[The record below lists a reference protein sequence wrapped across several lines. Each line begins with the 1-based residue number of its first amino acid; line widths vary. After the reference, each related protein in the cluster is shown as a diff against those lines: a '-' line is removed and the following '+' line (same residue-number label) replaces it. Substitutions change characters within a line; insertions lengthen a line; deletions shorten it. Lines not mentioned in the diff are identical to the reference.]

1 MAFLSRAMQGL
12 AAQAFPQGTGGMTAL
27 PGSGAMA
34 RLLSSGLGSSVS
46 SPPSTAPGAS
56 IRQTPEIN
64 PASLQPGTGGALGQL
79 ARLLQEG
86 TLDTPTEGR
95 MTGTAG
101 MPDTIGRAAGM
112 LNGGI
117 GEMPQGVQGVR
128 APVPL
133 RPRVMALT
141 GL

>member
-1 MAFLSRAMQGL
+1 MQGL

-27 PGSGAMA
+27 PASGAIA

-56 IRQTPEIN
+56 IRQTPDIN
-64 PASLQPGTGGALGQL
+64 PASLQPGTGGALGHL
-79 ARLLQEG
+79 ARLLQGGAFE
-86 TLDTPTEGR
+86 TPTEGR

-101 MPDTIGRAAGM
+101 IGNTIGRAAGL

-117 GEMPQGVQGVR
+117 GQMPQGVQGFR